1 MTQFWLHPETRQLD
15 IFLIID
21 SRSWSVESIIKQD
34 AVLIGSDNMTLIAFW
49 LFSCYFLIA
58 QYILW
63 IWVYFSL
70 FESFWGLFLWTASL
84 VSPFLAPTGSQ
95 EVTLSVRPSVP
106 LVTSCLEQSIFI
118 FSVSNQS
125 TISQQLVSSQSAI
138 SQQLVSHQSAVS
150 QLSVIQLV
158 IIPSEPKILCLVLK
172 RTQNISP

>member
-1 MTQFWLHPETRQLD
+1 MNQFWLHPETRQLD
-15 IFLIID
+15 IFLFID
-21 SRSWSVESIIKQD
+21 SRSRSLEPLIEQG

-118 FSVSNQS
+118 FLGQRALKEHSKSTQKHWYQSHTNQS
-125 TISQQLVSSQSAI
+125 LKYCVLLWGTCEYLKVS
-138 SQQLVSHQSAVS
+138 
-150 QLSVIQLV
+150 
-158 IIPSEPKILCLVLK
+158 
-172 RTQNISP
+172 R